1 MISHFSPAHTL
12 CFHPL
17 CSQSGFCYS
26 LWPNVSACSDSSF
39 WVPRRS
45 QEWAR
50 NKGRFMFVLYP
61 YSDIMQFLWMLIDA
75 GKAMFVGH
83 WKYIFILMFS
93 ILYIEL
99 ELVLGYL
106 LGRQCPKQGSE
117 QSFVQKEGG
126 CSRGFLNTVVEQ
138 AGECCFYLLKP
149 SFCRKK

>member
-45 QEWAR
+45 QERAR
-50 NKGRFMFVLYP
+50 NKGRGRSLFALYP
-61 YSDIMQFLWMLIDA
+61 YSDIMQFLWILKVQEKTHLCLLCHICVR
-75 GKAMFVGH
+75 KRH
-83 WKYIFILMFS
+83 WKYIFIFMFRVPD
-93 ILYIEL
+93 IEL
-99 ELVLGYL
+99 DPVLGYF

-117 QSFVQKEGG
+117 KSFVQKGG
-126 CSRGFLNTVVEQ
+126 FAAEH
-138 AGECCFYLLKP
+138 CC
-149 SFCRKK
+149 